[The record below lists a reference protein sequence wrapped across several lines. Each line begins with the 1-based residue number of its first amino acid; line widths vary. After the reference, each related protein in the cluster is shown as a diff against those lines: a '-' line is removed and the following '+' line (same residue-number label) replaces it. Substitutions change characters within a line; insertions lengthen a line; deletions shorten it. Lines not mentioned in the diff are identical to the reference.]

1 MEPLETSAWR
11 EYGAPDLPRVLLAAL
26 DAFAEQGYHGTSIRE
41 LASRAQLSV
50 PGLYHHYSSKQ
61 DILVDLLEAVMR
73 EVIDRSEAA
82 LAAAAP
88 DSLSRFDA
96 LVECVLRFHMFRN
109 QGAFVTSSELRSL
122 TPANRETI
130 VGLRDHQ
137 QQLID
142 LAVEAGTADGT
153 FATPYPK
160 AASRAVTVLC
170 TGVASWYRADGE
182 LSPDEL
188 VRRHLVLAH
197 GLVGVQGR
205 AAGLTVVP
213 AEGP

>member
-109 QGAFVTSSELRSL
+109 QG
-122 TPANRETI
+122 
-130 VGLRDHQ
+130 GD
-137 QQLID
+137 
-142 LAVEAGTADGT
+142 
-153 FATPYPK
+153 
-160 AASRAVTVLC
+160 SRRR
-170 TGVASWYRADGE
+170 VA
-182 LSPDEL
+182 
-188 VRRHLVLAH
+188 
-197 GLVGVQGR
+197 
-205 AAGLTVVP
+205 
-213 AEGP
+213 

>member
-1 MEPLETSAWR
+1 MDQVDTAAWR

-82 LAAAAP
+82 LAAAGP

-122 TPANRETI
+122 TVVNRATI

-137 QQLID
+137 QHLID
-142 LAVEAGTADGT
+142 AAVEAGVADGT

-197 GLVGVQGR
+197 GLVGAQDPTLG
-205 AAGLTVVP
+205 
-213 AEGP
+213 